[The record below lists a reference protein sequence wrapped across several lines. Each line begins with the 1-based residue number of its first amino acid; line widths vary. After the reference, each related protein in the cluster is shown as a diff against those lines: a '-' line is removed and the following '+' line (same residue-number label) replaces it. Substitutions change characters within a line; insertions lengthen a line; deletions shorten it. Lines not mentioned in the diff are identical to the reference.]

1 METPMIQLDSVD
13 LMRREVITLTG
24 HVLRITDMFDGRGF
38 VTRNSDCAV
47 ACIADN
53 NGDPMYIQLCDFDK
67 SALH

>member
-13 LMRREVITLTG
+13 LMRREVITLAG

-38 VTRNSDCAV
+38 VTRNSDRAV

-53 NGDPMYIQLCDFDK
+53 NGDPMYIKLCDFDK
-67 SALH
+67 RALH